1 MAENFAFPFDSEKNA
16 LGLEDREYDS
26 KDMRD
31 YFAKFVANGVF
42 GLNTNELQVLSTSG
56 MNIKVSAG
64 SCFINGAVRDLPD
77 TSFALN
83 WGDPSYSR
91 IDAVVLRFD
100 LLQRDIIPLVIEGVP
115 SSTPEVPIPV
125 RDSNTW
131 DLLLAY
137 VNVNWNAVSISQ
149 SDITDKRGSEWCPYV
164 TGLVKTIDTS
174 GLFKQYED
182 AWLKFTTSL
191 GEDDH
196 VTINTVD
203 EKARNELL
211 AVTLQQSFGSMFTVI

>member
-1 MAENFAFPFDSEKNA
+1 MADNFAFPFDSEKNA
-16 LGLEDREYDS
+16 LGLEDREYYS
-26 KDMRD
+26 KDMRN
-31 YFAKFVANGVF
+31 YFSKFVANGVF

-56 MNIKVSAG
+56 MGIKITAG
-64 SCFINGAVRDLPD
+64 SCFINGAVKELPD
-77 TSFALN
+77 TQFTLEL
-83 WGDPSYSR
+83 GDSEYSR

-100 LLQRDIIPLVIEGVP
+100 LIQRDIVP
-115 SSTPEVPIPV
+115 MIIKGTPSPTPESPIPV
-125 RDSNTW
+125 RDNNIW

-137 VNVNWNAVSISQ
+137 ISVDWNSISISQ
-149 SDITDKRGSEWCPYV
+149 ADISDKRGSEWCPYV
-164 TGLVKTIDTS
+164 TGLVKMVDTS

-203 EKARNELL
+203 ETARNDLL
-211 AVTLQQSFGSMFTVI
+211 AAKMQQSFGSMFTMI